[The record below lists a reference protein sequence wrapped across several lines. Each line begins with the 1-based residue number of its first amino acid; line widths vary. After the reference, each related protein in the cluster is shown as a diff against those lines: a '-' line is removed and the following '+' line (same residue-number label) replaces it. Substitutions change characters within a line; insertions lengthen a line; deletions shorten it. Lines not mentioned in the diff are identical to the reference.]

1 MAAKQKAGLLGIMMG
16 IVVIAMCAISIVGVA
31 IDEWTV
37 RETDTAIGSADLS
50 TSFGD
55 YSDLVIGEE
64 GEGIEDAFEDL
75 EFDGKNPVAMRNAMV
90 VFGYIAVIAVCAL
103 ALLYLLKMVVNVGLM
118 RFLVG
123 ILGIVTLAAGAV
135 LTAMTAIY
143 CDSTTIFVSFPIIG
157 EIDLGLALGVG
168 AYLSCIGTMAGG
180 LSAVIGVARK

>member
-64 GEGIEDAFEDL
+64 GEGIEDASRTS
-75 EFDGKNPVAMRNAMV
+75 NS
-90 VFGYIAVIAVCAL
+90 
-103 ALLYLLKMVVNVGLM
+103 
-118 RFLVG
+118 
-123 ILGIVTLAAGAV
+123 
-135 LTAMTAIY
+135 TARTP
-143 CDSTTIFVSFPIIG
+143 S
-157 EIDLGLALGVG
+157 
-168 AYLSCIGTMAGG
+168 
-180 LSAVIGVARK
+180 R

>member
-50 TSFGD
+50 TLFGD

-90 VFGYIAVIAVCAL
+90 VFGYIAVAAVCVL
-103 ALLYLLKMVVNVGLM
+103 AILYLLKMVLNFGLIRLFVGV
-118 RFLVG
+118 FG
-123 ILGIVTLAAGAV
+123 ILTLAAGAV
-135 LTAMTAIY
+135 LTGVTASYCANMVSIEIGSAFNTAM
-143 CDSTTIFVSFPIIG
+143 VM
-157 EIDLGLALGVG
+157 GVG
-168 AYLSCIGTMAGG
+168 AYLTCIGTMAGG
-180 LSAVIGVARK
+180 IAAVVGVARK

>member
-16 IVVIAMCAISIVGVA
+16 IVVIAMCAIAIVGVA

-90 VFGYIAVIAVCAL
+90 VFGYIAVAAVCVL
-103 ALLYLLKMVVNVGLM
+103 AILYLLKMVLNFGLIRLFVGV
-118 RFLVG
+118 FG
-123 ILGIVTLAAGAV
+123 ILTLAAGAV
-135 LTAMTAIY
+135 LTGVTASYCANMVSIEIGSAFNTAM
-143 CDSTTIFVSFPIIG
+143 VM
-157 EIDLGLALGVG
+157 GVG
-168 AYLSCIGTMAGG
+168 AYLTCIGTMAGG
-180 LSAVIGVARK
+180 IAAVVGVARK